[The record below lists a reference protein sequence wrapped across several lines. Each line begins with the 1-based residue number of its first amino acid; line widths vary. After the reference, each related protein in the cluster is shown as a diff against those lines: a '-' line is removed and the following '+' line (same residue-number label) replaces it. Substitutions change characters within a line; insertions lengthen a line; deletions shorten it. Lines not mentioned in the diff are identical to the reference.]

1 MKLSVV
7 IPVFNEVKTIDKI
20 VDRVIK
26 EKTLKEVIIVDDG
39 STDGTWEEI
48 KAQRSKISRAC
59 FSEIKDQK
67 TLKIFRN
74 ERNLGKGAAVREG
87 IKEAKGD
94 ILIIQDA
101 DLEYDPKY
109 YSELLA
115 PIIANKTQV
124 VYGSRLK
131 TMKLTFWGKN
141 KTPLPLHYLANRF
154 LSAITNFLYGSK
166 LTDME
171 TCYKVMTKEIYQ
183 NLNLVSDRF
192 EIEPEITAK
201 ILKKGYRI
209 YEVPITTKPRSY
221 KEGKKIKAK
230 DTFLALFTLF
240 KYLVIK

>member
-1 MKLSVV
+1 MKLSVI
-7 IPVFNEVKTIDKI
+7 IPVFNEVKTIEKI
-20 VDRVIK
+20 VDRVLK
-26 EKTLKEVIIVDDG
+26 EKTSKEVIIVDDG

-48 KAQRSKISRAC
+48 KNKQSLFLRNQKILR
-59 FSEIKDQK
+59 
-67 TLKIFRN
+67 IFRN
-74 ERNLGKGAAVREG
+74 EKNLGKGAAVRKG

-94 ILIIQDA
+94 VLIIQDA

-109 YSELLA
+109 YQELLA
-115 PIIANKTQV
+115 PIIANKTKV

-131 TMKLTFWGKN
+131 TMKLAFWGKD
-141 KTPLPLHYLANRF
+141 KTILPLHYLANRF

-171 TCYKVMTKEIYQ
+171 TCYKMMTKEVYQ
-183 NLNLVSDRF
+183 NLNLVSNRF

-201 ILKKGYRI
+201 ILKKGFQI
-209 YEVPITTKPRSY
+209 FEIPITTIPRSY
-221 KEGKKIKAK
+221 QEGKKIKAK